1 MTLLPRR
8 LRHRLFVSY
17 ALVVAAGAVTMI
29 ITSAFVTRTVYR
41 RQLRGLGRGPGRN
54 DRAGDDALTG
64 ALDESLWV
72 ALLAGTAAAL
82 IVAAFVAWFLGN
94 RLLRPL
100 DDVRAATR
108 RLAAGDYDVR
118 VEPPAEPELASLAH
132 DVNTL
137 GDHLAETERRRS
149 HLLGEVTHEMRT
161 PLTVIGGR
169 LEGLIDGVIEPA
181 PATFAALADEAGRL
195 ERLVDDLTLLSRADE
210 GTLTIDPEPVDL
222 NDIVSSVVSRFES
235 QFEHAGVALLHDV
248 GVAVPIVGDPQRLA
262 QILGNIVGNALG
274 HTEPG
279 GSVTVRVGADEVAWV
294 EVTDTGDGIAPA
306 EIDAVFERFYRS
318 PSSGRA
324 GRGIG
329 LTIARSLARAH
340 GGDVTATSPGR
351 GRGATFRL
359 TLPLR
364 SADHARST
372 TRGA

>member
-1 MTLLPRR
+1 VTLLPRR

-17 ALVVAAGAVTMI
+17 ALVVAAGALTMI

-41 RQLRGLGRGPGRN
+41 RQLRGLGRGQGRN
-54 DRAGDDALTG
+54 DRPGDEALTG

-72 ALLAGTAAAL
+72 ALLAGTIAAL
-82 IVAAFVAWFLGN
+82 LVAAFVAWFLGN

-108 RLAAGDYDVR
+108 RMAAGDYEAR
-118 VEPPAEPELASLAH
+118 VESPTEPELASLAH

-210 GTLTIDPEPVDL
+210 GTLTIDLAPVDL
-222 NDIVSSVVSRFES
+222 TDLVASVVMRFEP
-235 QFEHAGVALLHDV
+235 QFEHAGVELVHDV
-248 GVAVPIVGDPQRLA
+248 GVAVPVDGDPQRLA
-262 QILGNIVGNALG
+262 QILGNIVGNSLG

-279 GSVTVRVGADEVAWV
+279 GTVTVRAGSDEVAWV
-294 EVTDTGDGIAPA
+294 DVADTGDGIAA
-306 EIDAVFERFYRS
+306 SEIDAIFDRFYRS
-318 PSSGRA
+318 PTSGRA

-364 SADHARST
+364 GERHARST
-372 TRGA
+372 TTGA

>member
-8 LRHRLFVSY
+8 LRSRLFVSY
-17 ALVVAAGAVTMI
+17 ALVVAAGAVTMVV
-29 ITSAFVTRTVYR
+29 TSAFVTRTVYR
-41 RQLRGLGRGPGRN
+41 RQLRGLGRGRGRN
-54 DRAGDDALTG
+54 DRAGDDALTS

-82 IVAAFVAWFLGN
+82 VVAALVAWFLGS

-100 DDVRAATR
+100 DDVRVATR
-108 RLAAGDYDVR
+108 RMAAGDYDVR
-118 VEPPAEPELASLAH
+118 VEPPTEPELASLAH

-161 PLTVIGGR
+161 PLTLIGGR
-169 LEGLIDGVIEPA
+169 LEGLIDGVIEPD

-210 GTLTIDPEPVDL
+210 GALTIDLEPIDL
-222 NDIVSSVVSRFES
+222 ADLVASIVSRFAP
-235 QFEHAGVALLHDV
+235 QFDHAGVELVHDA
-248 GVAVPIVGDPQRLA
+248 GGAVPVDGDPQRLA

-274 HTEPG
+274 HSSAG
-279 GSVTVRVGADEVAWV
+279 GTVTVRVGSDEVAWV
-294 EVTDTGDGIAPA
+294 EVSDTGDGIAPD
-306 EIDAVFERFYRS
+306 EIDAIFDRFYRS
-318 PSSGRA
+318 PHSGRA

-351 GRGATFRL
+351 GRGATFL
-359 TLPLR
+359 VTLPLR
-364 SADHARST
+364 
-372 TRGA
+372 